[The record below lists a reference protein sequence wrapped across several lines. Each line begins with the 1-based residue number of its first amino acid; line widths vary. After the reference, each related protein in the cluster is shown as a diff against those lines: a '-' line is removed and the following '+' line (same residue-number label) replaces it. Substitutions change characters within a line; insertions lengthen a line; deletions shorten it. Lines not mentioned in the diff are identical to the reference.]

1 MFNVKTRSKPITNI
15 SLQEEHLINAMQ
27 ALGDKTRYK
36 MFKIMQTNKQMCV
49 SEIANELGISVPAV
63 SQNFRIMELVGLVN
77 KQRFGQK
84 MCYELKLNDP
94 LIKKLVQIT

>member
-1 MFNVKTRSKPITNI
+1 MFNVSTIHKSISNI
-15 SLQEEHLINAMQ
+15 SSQEEHLINAMQ

-63 SQNFRIMELVGLVN
+63 SQNFRILELVGLVD

-84 MCYELKLNDP
+84 MCYKLKLNDP
-94 LIKKLVQIT
+94 LIRKLVKIT